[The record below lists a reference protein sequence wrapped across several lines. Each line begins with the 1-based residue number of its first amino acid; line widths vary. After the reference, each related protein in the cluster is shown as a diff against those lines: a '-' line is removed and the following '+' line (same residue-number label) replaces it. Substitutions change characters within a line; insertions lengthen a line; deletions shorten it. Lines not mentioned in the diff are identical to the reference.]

1 MLPLVLD
8 ELVSQAVNVWSLPPL
23 KWSPSEPTAE
33 EEAMIE
39 KETRPNEFDKFGLK
53 AGMVDA
59 WKRGECKRVC
69 VECGLG
75 RVIAFTTGHIPL
87 EFWGRVL
94 QWFGAGRG
102 KWRVIWFASEAVR
115 CFPDAGKEMG
125 PEHVNG
131 GYTMSCSTS
140 GIFIYRKE
148 EASRV
153 LIHELM
159 HAACL
164 DEKEWSIPDR
174 EAMVETWAELIL
186 VALLSKGDVKKA
198 EAMWKK
204 QAQWVA
210 DSNHRALNKNGVEDA
225 SDYAWR
231 YLVGRDGMY
240 GRLGVEIPAPRPH
253 SKSSRFTHPDLEPIR

>member
-1 MLPLVLD
+1 MI
-8 ELVSQAVNVWSLPPL
+8 
-23 KWSPSEPTAE
+23 TR
-33 EEAMIE
+33 EA
-39 KETRPNEFDKFGLK
+39 TPNQFDKFGLK

-69 VECGLG
+69 LECDLG
-75 RVIAFTTGHIPL
+75 RVIAFTTGKIPL
-87 EFWGRVL
+87 EFWGRIL
-94 QWFGAGRG
+94 QSFGASHG
-102 KWRVIWFASEAVR
+102 KPWRIVWFASEAVR

-131 GYTMSCSTS
+131 GYTSPCSAD

-164 DEKEWSIPDR
+164 DEKGWSLPDR

-186 VALLSKGDVKKA
+186 VALASKGDGRA
-198 EAMWKK
+198 AATLWAK

-210 DSNHRALNKNGVEDA
+210 DSNHRALKNGVEDA

-231 YLVGRDGMY
+231 YLVGRHGMY
-240 GRLGVEIPAPRPH
+240 KRLGVEIPEPSTP
-253 SKSSRFTHPDLEPIR
+253 SPKSSRFTHPDLEPRR

>member
-1 MLPLVLD
+1 
-8 ELVSQAVNVWSLPPL
+8 
-23 KWSPSEPTAE
+23 
-33 EEAMIE
+33 
-39 KETRPNEFDKFGLK
+39 
-53 AGMVDA
+53 
-59 WKRGECKRVC
+59 
-69 VECGLG
+69 
-75 RVIAFTTGHIPL
+75 VIAFTTGTIPL

-94 QWFGAGRG
+94 QWFGKGKG

-131 GYTMSCSTS
+131 GYTTACSTE

-164 DEKEWSIPDR
+164 DERGWSIPDR

-204 QAQWVA
+204 QSQWVA
-210 DSNHRALNKNGVEDA
+210 DSNALALTKNGVEDA

-231 YLVGRDGMY
+231 YLVGRHGMY
-240 GRLGVEIPAPRPH
+240 ARLGVEIPAASTH
-253 SKSSRFTHPDLEPIR
+253 KSKSSRFTHPDLEPRL